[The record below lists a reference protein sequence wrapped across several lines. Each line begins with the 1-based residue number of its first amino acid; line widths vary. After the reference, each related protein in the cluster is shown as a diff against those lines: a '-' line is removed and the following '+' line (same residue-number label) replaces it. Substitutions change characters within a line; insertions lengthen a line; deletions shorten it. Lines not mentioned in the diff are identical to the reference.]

1 MLVDTTKRSST
12 ALPYVTYLSDVE
24 YQIAAIRIDG
34 EGNVYVTGTTES
46 FDFPHGAVLTVVEG
60 ESQLRRK
67 SIGFVSVIKQSGS
80 ELLWSTLLLN
90 SRLTALALD
99 DVGNV
104 FVTGG
109 IASRRARQSED
120 VLVAELSDRGRR
132 LSYVAAIGGV
142 ARQEG
147 RAISTSSLGAWVFV
161 TGATDSPKFLTSSLT
176 NASPRQNLSF
186 AVALQP
192 CRTGVVS
199 VRLLSEG
206 DNRTAPG
213 IALTPALDAFTA
225 ASAGYLD
232 AGELRKSTAEA
243 SRAHLV
249 APDCPTPTI

>member
-1 MLVDTTKRSST
+1 LVDTTKSSS
-12 ALPYVTYLSDVE
+12 AAPLYVTYLSDVE
-24 YQIAAIRIDG
+24 YQIAAIRVDG
-34 EGNVYVTGTTES
+34 EGNAYVTGTTASLE
-46 FDFPHGAVLTVVEG
+46 FPHGAALTVVQG

-67 SIGFVSVIKQSGS
+67 SFGFVSVLKQSGS
-80 ELLWSTLLLN
+80 GLLWSTLLLN
-90 SRLTALALD
+90 SHLTALALD
-99 DVGNV
+99 DLGNV
-104 FVTGG
+104 FVTGA
-109 IASRRARQSED
+109 IASRRARLTED
-120 VLVAELSDRGRR
+120 VLVAEVSDRGRR
-132 LSYVAAIGGV
+132 LSYVASIGGV

-147 RAISTSSLGAWVFV
+147 RAISTSPLGAWVFV

-199 VRLLSEG
+199 ARLLSEG

-243 SRAHLV
+243 SRVHLV